1 MSFVEES
8 LNFEGKTA
16 LVTGSSGLL
25 GRVIAES
32 LCELGCN
39 IILVDL
45 DGPVMKAESE
55 RLKKLYDVDVKYF
68 ETDLEKIEDRVS
80 LIDKV
85 HTQTSNLNFLINNA
99 AFVGTSQLPGW
110 NVDFESQSVET
121 WRRALEV
128 NLTANFEI
136 IKGLYPLMK
145 KSVGA
150 NIVNISSIY
159 GFKAPVWKLYEGT
172 SMGNPAAYAASKG
185 GLIQMTRWLSTTLAP
200 EVRVNCIAPG
210 GIYSGQQRDFVTKYN
225 EKVPLNRMANA
236 EDVVGALVFLV
247 SGLAKYVTGQ
257 VIVVDGGW
265 SV

>member
-1 MSFVEES
+1 MSF
-8 LNFEGKTA
+8 LNSALNLKGRTA
-16 LVTGSSGLL
+16 LVTGSSGQL
-25 GRVIAES
+25 GRVFVES
-32 LCELGCN
+32 LAELGCDL
-39 IILVDL
+39 ILVDL
-45 DGPVMKAESE
+45 DEIVLNSEAE
-55 RLKKLYDVDVKYF
+55 RLQDTFNVKVRCF
-68 ETDLEKIEDRVS
+68 QTDLESRDQRTKLIENIKIE
-80 LIDKV
+80 IPA
-85 HTQTSNLNFLINNA
+85 LNILINNA
-99 AFVGTSQLPGW
+99 AFVGTSELAGW
-110 NVDFESQSVET
+110 NVHFESQSVET

-225 EKVPLNRMANA
+225 EKVPLNRMANP
-236 EDVVGALVFLV
+236 EDVAGALVFLV